1 MTNRNKI
8 KTVTPKNKVQKQ
20 FINAIIECPVVFS
33 VGAAGTGKT
42 FLAAHQALESLSY
55 SFVEK
60 IVLVRPV
67 VATEQLGYLPGDFK
81 EKLDPYL
88 LPLFDCLIQVSN
100 QQYIEQLR
108 EYGKIEIAPLA
119 FMRGRTFSNSFVI
132 LDEAQNTTVSQM
144 KLFLTRFGEN
154 VRVVITGDVTQSD
167 IKEENGLQWAIEKLR
182 LCPSVSVV
190 EYKNKDVVRSALVAD
205 LIKYLDD

>member
-1 MTNRNKI
+1 MTNRNKV
-8 KTVTPKNKVQKQ
+8 KTVTPKNKIQKQ
-20 FINAIIECPVVFS
+20 FINAIVECPVVFS

-88 LPLFDCLIQVSN
+88 LPLFDCLTQVSN

-154 VRVVITGDVTQSD
+154 VKVVITGDVTQSD
-167 IKEENGLQWAIEKLR
+167 IKEENGLQWAIEKLQ
-182 LCPSVSVV
+182 LCPSVRIV

-205 LIKYLDD
+205 LIKYIDD